1 MKMINQLLTEFY
13 LSQWQ
18 ETAPSPIQSQGKAE
32 LLAQLQHQ
40 NAEQSRAFD
49 EEQDDAYWL

>member
-1 MKMINQLLTEFY
+1 MINQLLTEFY

-40 NAEQSRAFD
+40 NAEQSRTFD